1 MNDIVLGTY
10 DNAKQLVENY
20 FPLFRQLSD
29 NGNTLR
35 NNPRRKDAI
44 DMKTLM
50 TMRANDSSFC
60 YGVLCHSL

>member
-20 FPLFRQLSD
+20 FPLFRQHSD
-29 NGNTLR
+29 NGITLR
-35 NNPRRKDAI
+35 NNPRRKDVI

-50 TMRANDSSFC
+50 PMRANDT
-60 YGVLCHSL
+60 YDVDAEI